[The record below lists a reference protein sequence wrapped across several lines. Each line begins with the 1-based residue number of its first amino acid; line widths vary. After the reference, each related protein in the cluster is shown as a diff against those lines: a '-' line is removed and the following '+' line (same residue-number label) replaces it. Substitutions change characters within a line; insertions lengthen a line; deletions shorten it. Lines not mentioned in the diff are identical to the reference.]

1 MGFAFSH
8 LWCQLDVS
16 SLFERDPSFLAR
28 FVNWKAALEGVDGCP
43 PLYFLDSMAGEKQNC
58 V

>member
-8 LWCQLDVS
+8 LWCQLGVS
-16 SLFERDPSFLAR
+16 SLYERDPSFLVR
-28 FVNWKAALEGVDGCP
+28 FVSWKVVLEGVDGYL
-43 PLYFLDSMAGEKQNC
+43 PLYFLDSTVREKQNC